1 VNDKPLIKT
10 MTPEDLDN
18 QLRAALGVETSPEQL
33 ARLERFWHA
42 QSRAE
47 RRRRTLQVVAMLVAA
62 TVAWQSTRR
71 AEQPVAPRPQELATA
86 DPAPVAPRPEPI
98 VENEQTLAAAHT
110 SGREPTE
117 YERLVFAIRTRRPID
132 RERNQRVR
140 TDGGTAREEDRQL
153 IAELAYRREASALP
167 ELLRFARH
175 PDLRADAL
183 AAVERIVGVD
193 RLTDVAAQSRDP
205 VVRTALYERLL
216 TANSFVAIPNYLAL
230 VASPGT
236 RAEALSAAR
245 TTGERLPLEPLLREL
260 DSSDKTT
267 RLAAAMVLG
276 DVNGPAVS
284 AALIARVS
292 ATDRAPVEAWV
303 ALLACRGPAVDQ
315 FLAAARRQPRMLGQ
329 VNNAR
334 ALWARMVP

>member
-183 AAVERIVGVD
+183 AAVERI
-193 RLTDVAAQSRDP
+193 
-205 VVRTALYERLL
+205 ALYERLL

>member
-1 VNDKPLIKT
+1 
-10 MTPEDLDN
+10 MTPDEFDN

-42 QSRAE
+42 QSRGE
-47 RRRRTLQVVAMLVAA
+47 RRRRTLQVVAMAAAVLIAA
-62 TVAWQSTRR
+62 TVVWQSTRR
-71 AEQPVAPRPQELATA
+71 ADQAVAPQQQELATTV
-86 DPAPVAPRPEPI
+86 PAPVTPRSEP
-98 VENEQTLAAAHT
+98 VAENQATLAAAP
-110 SGREPTE
+110 SASREPTG
-117 YERLVFAIRTRRPID
+117 YERLVFAVRTRRPID
-132 RERNQRVR
+132 RERNQRAR
-140 TDGGTAREEDRQL
+140 TDRGTNREDERQL
-153 IAELAYRREASALP
+153 IAQLSDRREASALP
-167 ELLRFARH
+167 ELLRIARN
-175 PDLRADAL
+175 PDLRDEAL
-183 AAVERIVGVD
+183 AAVEQIVGVD
-193 RLTDVAAQSRDP
+193 RLAEVAVQSRDSA
-205 VVRTALYERLL
+205 VRTALYERLL

-230 VASPGT
+230 VASPAT

-276 DVNGPAVS
+276 DVNGSTVS

-292 ATDRAPVEAWV
+292 TTDRAPVEAWV

-315 FLAAARRQPRMLGQ
+315 FLAEATRQPRMLGQ